1 MTEQNQISLPDEVLN
16 TILTGGLDGLP
27 QAVSLLINHAMLI
40 ERHRHLGA
48 APYERAPARNGHANG
63 FKRRSLDTRLGS
75 LELHV
80 PQVRDSDQPFYPSA
94 LQRGQRSERALIVAI
109 AEPTEGRWPAVGSPK
124 GEAQR
129 RQMYLQGVSTR
140 RVTKILQELCGLEI
154 TSTQVSR
161 AAAEMDAML
170 EPWRQRPIPP
180 ISHLILDARY
190 EKVRVNG
197 VVRSCAVLIAI
208 GIRRQDGRRMILGLS
223 VSLCWPLR
231 RPPFGLPLAGYL
243 AAARFRGRGPLAR
256 VPLLAQSARPAHL
269 LFDHQ
274 RRP

>member
-1 MTEQNQISLPDEVLN
+1 
-16 TILTGGLDGLP
+16 
-27 QAVSLLINHAMLI
+27 MLI

-129 RQMYLQGVSTR
+129 RQMYLQGV
-140 RVTKILQELCGLEI
+140 
-154 TSTQVSR
+154 
-161 AAAEMDAML
+161 
-170 EPWRQRPIPP
+170 
-180 ISHLILDARY
+180 
-190 EKVRVNG
+190 
-197 VVRSCAVLIAI
+197 
-208 GIRRQDGRRMILGLS
+208 
-223 VSLCWPLR
+223 
-231 RPPFGLPLAGYL
+231 
-243 AAARFRGRGPLAR
+243 
-256 VPLLAQSARPAHL
+256 
-269 LFDHQ
+269 
-274 RRP
+274 